1 MVRHYK
7 MGAARL
13 WLFSFWGG
21 EEVVLICCFCVRFS
35 LPSREALEMRSF
47 ADGGDTYI
55 IVVVRF
61 SKGENIS
68 VVSGLCCQQCSLTR
82 LDWLALPISSSNDSL
97 LLDGVLAS

>member
-13 WLFSFWGG
+13 WLFSFWGEG
-21 EEVVLICCFCVRFS
+21 GRAGYVVVFRFS
-35 LPSREALEMRSF
+35 LLSREALEMRSF

-82 LDWLALPISSSNDSL
+82 LDWLALPISSSNDSS